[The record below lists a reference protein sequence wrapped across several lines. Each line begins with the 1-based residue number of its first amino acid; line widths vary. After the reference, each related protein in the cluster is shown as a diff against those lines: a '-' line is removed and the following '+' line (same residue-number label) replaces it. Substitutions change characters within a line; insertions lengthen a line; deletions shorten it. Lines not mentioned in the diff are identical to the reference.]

1 MSAIIV
7 DGDIVHYEVLG
18 RGRPAVLVHGWV
30 GSWRYWIPTMQQLHL
45 KYRVY
50 AIDLFGFG
58 DSAKNPQKYTLD
70 YQLTLL
76 KEFMTQ
82 LGLGKAALIG
92 HGLGAYIVTAFA
104 GKHPELV
111 PRLLIASAPLFDTG
125 DLATRGKQVPLNVPK
140 SANDKRVNDKPAMM
154 DDDFTR
160 PVTPM
165 PNPSS
170 TSTSSPPLTDL
181 TVARRPDLSSLDN
194 GEATIRN
201 AKAIDRARIQAAAEA
216 QKSQDGSSLSGASD
230 NRRPLQPP
238 FPPTSS
244 FPNAPIESKDATPL
258 LRPTEFEA
266 ELSAAGLTSS
276 EVADAANV
284 PTDNPLYG
292 KVGRF
297 DSVTLLQRCF
307 KRTEPEY
314 GKLSQDV
321 IKQDDRAFQSLSKDF
336 DPGKMLD
343 TLRGLPMPVVI
354 VHGIEDPV
362 IEVPNENIWTY
373 LTTNKEDTLLP
384 IPLPGVRHFP
394 MLEATTFPRLVTD
407 FLDTADI
414 SKLEIKEIW
423 RRRAR

>member
-50 AIDLFGFG
+50 AVDLFGFG
-58 DSAKNPQKYTLD
+58 DSAKNPEKYTLD
-70 YQLTLL
+70 YQLTLIR
-76 KEFMTQ
+76 EFMSQ

-104 GKHPELV
+104 GKYPDMV

-125 DLATRGKQVPLNVPK
+125 DLATRGRRVPLNVPK
-140 SANDKRVNDKPAMM
+140 SVSDQSSAV

-160 PVTPM
+160 PLTPVATL
-165 PNPSS
+165 PEA
-170 TSTSSPPLTDL
+170 PLPEAPTKIPDA
-181 TVARRPDLSSLDN
+181 TIARRPDLSSLAT

-201 AKAIDRARIQAAAEA
+201 PNSIDRERIRAAAEA
-216 QKSQDGSSLSGASD
+216 QKNGDSSSSAK
-230 NRRPLQPP
+230 PPQP

-244 FPNAPIESKDATPL
+244 FPTAPIETKDATPL
-258 LRPTEFEA
+258 LRPAEFQA
-266 ELSAAGLTSS
+266 ELSNAGLTSS
-276 EVADAANV
+276 EVADASII
-284 PTDNPLYG
+284 PGDNPLYG

-297 DSVTLLQRCF
+297 DSAALLQRCF
-307 KRTEPEY
+307 RRTEPEY

-321 IKQDDRAFQSLSKDF
+321 IKQDDRAFQSLAKEF

-343 TLRGLPMPVVI
+343 TLRTLPMPIVV
-354 VHGIEDPV
+354 VHGMDDPV
-362 IEVPNENIWTY
+362 IEVPNENVWTY
-373 LTTNKEDTLLP
+373 LTANKEDTLLP